1 MKKLILFIALILS
14 SLWNL
19 DALEVK
25 IGNQNIVS
33 NNALA
38 IAKGFLKEE
47 FDKIGVTFK
56 ILQFDS
62 GKDTNAAFASKS
74 IDFGFLGT
82 TPFVIG
88 AVNGLNTGIVY
99 LDFIAQETEGLV
111 ARKGK
116 FKNIS
121 EIKGKKIAVPFGTS
135 AHYALLQTLKINN
148 ISPKEVTIIDIPA
161 GNILAAWDRGDVDL
175 AFIWEL
181 ILSSLKNKE
190 FLYSDKDLADKGV
203 ILADV
208 LAVRKEFAA
217 SNPKVIEAY
226 KRAIDRAYEY
236 RLKDSKGAAETI
248 AKYYSIS
255 LEDARLQLSERI
267 AKPLSVEANKDS
279 KLLGTKDKKGEFY
292 KNLYSVAEF
301 LQEQK
306 LLRKLPPAEAFKD
319 FIIY

>member
-1 MKKLILFIALILS
+1 MKKVILFFALIIGTI
-14 SLWNL
+14 WNL
-19 DALEVK
+19 NALEVK
-25 IGNQNIVS
+25 VGNQNIVS
-33 NNALA
+33 NNSLA

-56 ILQFDS
+56 VLNFDS
-62 GKDTNAAFASKS
+62 GKDMNAAFASKS

-111 ARKGK
+111 GRKGK
-116 FKNIS
+116 FKNIA

-148 ISPKEVTIIDIPA
+148 ISPKEVSIIDIPA

-181 ILSSLKNKE
+181 TLSSLKNKE
-190 FLYSDKDLADKGV
+190 FLFSDKDLADKGV

-208 LAVRKEFAA
+208 LAVRKEFAGA
-217 SNPKVIEAY
+217 NSKVIEAY
-226 KRAIDRAYEY
+226 KRALDRAYEF
-236 RLKDSKGAAETI
+236 RLSDPKGAAE
-248 AKYYSIS
+248 SIS
-255 LEDARLQLSERI
+255 KFFSIPLSDASLQLSERI
-267 AKPLSVEANKDS
+267 AKPLSVKDNAES
-279 KLLGTKDKKGEFY
+279 RLLGTKDKKGEFY

-301 LQEQK
+301 LKEQK
-306 LLRKLPPAEAFKD
+306 LLRKLPPVDSFKD